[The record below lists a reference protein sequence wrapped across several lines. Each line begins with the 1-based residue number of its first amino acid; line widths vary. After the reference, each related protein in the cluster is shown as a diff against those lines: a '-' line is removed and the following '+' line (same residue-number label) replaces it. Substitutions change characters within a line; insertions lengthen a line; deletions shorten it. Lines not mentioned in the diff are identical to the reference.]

1 MAEEE
6 CFFAD
11 SQTYELGMGRLSRV
25 AGETFLDWLSLP
37 SELRCLDVGCGTGSF
52 TELLLNRTAPSAISA
67 IDPSAGQITFAK
79 RKPWAG
85 RVDFQAVDEAMRSIN
100 YDGYIVL
107 ETPVGDD
114 PAADNARNL
123 DFIRKLGV

>member
-6 CFFAD
+6 NFFAD

-37 SELRCLDVGCGTGSF
+37 SGLRILDVGCGTGSF

-67 IDPSAGQITFAK
+67 IDPPHISGHGF
-79 RKPWAG
+79 W
-85 RVDFQAVDEAMRSIN
+85 
-100 YDGYIVL
+100 
-107 ETPVGDD
+107 
-114 PAADNARNL
+114 
-123 DFIRKLGV
+123 